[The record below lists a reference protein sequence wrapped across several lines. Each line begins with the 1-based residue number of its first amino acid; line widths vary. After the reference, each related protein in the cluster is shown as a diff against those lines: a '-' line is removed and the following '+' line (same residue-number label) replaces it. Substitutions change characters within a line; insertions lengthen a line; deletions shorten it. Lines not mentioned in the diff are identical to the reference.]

1 MNDPINFCTA
11 EQYFSQLPS
20 WKGPKE
26 VTSISDTPPADIKVP
41 ASWHGV
47 TLTFDDNTLCVVQ
60 FVRPTL
66 WRVRYD
72 TSVTDQ
78 NGYSDLNRSVGF

>member
-11 EQYFSQLPS
+11 EEYFSQLPG
-20 WKGPKE
+20 WKGPKQI
-26 VTSISDTPPADIKVP
+26 TSISDVAPADIKVP
-41 ASWHGV
+41 ACWHGV
-47 TLTFDDNTLCVVQ
+47 TLTFDDSTLCVVQ
-60 FVRPTL
+60 FIRPTL

-72 TSVTDQ
+72 TSVKEL